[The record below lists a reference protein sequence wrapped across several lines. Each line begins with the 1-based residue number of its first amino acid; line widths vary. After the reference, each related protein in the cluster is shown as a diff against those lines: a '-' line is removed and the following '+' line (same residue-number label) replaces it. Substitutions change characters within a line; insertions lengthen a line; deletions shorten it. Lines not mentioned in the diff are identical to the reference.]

1 MKKEET
7 LENYLE
13 VIHILS
19 LQKKGV
25 KAIDIA
31 NYLGYSRATVSI
43 ALKELE
49 KNDYIVAEK
58 LNLFL
63 TDKGLKIANS
73 IYERHEVIANALIK
87 LGVDEITAYRDA
99 CLIEHDLSD
108 KTFAA
113 VKKYI
118 RNQTKKSK

>member
-25 KAIDIA
+25 KAIDVA

-49 KNDYIVAEK
+49 KNEYIIIEK
-58 LNLFL
+58 SNLFL
-63 TDKGLKIANS
+63 SEKGLMIANA
-73 IYERHEVIANALIK
+73 IYERHEVLANALIK
-87 LGVDEITAYRDA
+87 LGVNEKTAYHDA
-99 CLIEHDLSD
+99 CLIEHDISGES
-108 KTFAA
+108 FAMI
-113 VKKYI
+113 KKYI